1 MSACSVMMAVWV
13 ALALGLLCVRV
24 WVCIIKRA
32 VSNERKRRIVSRRNG
47 VDTHNTG

>member
-32 VSNERKRRIVSRRNG
+32 VADERKCRIARKSSSRIE
-47 VDTHNTG
+47 